1 MECFN
6 GRTAACKSHF
16 TKCNAKRWME
26 WCEACCHWTLEQW
39 KHLPWRDESRFS
51 VWRSLLCPCLF
62 QHDCSPVHTERFI
75 KTWLDEFDV
84 EELDWIPQSP
94 DLNLIEHLWD
104 ELKWKLQDRPSTSLP
119 DLTNALLDEWAKITT
134 KTLQNLVEIYLNLN
148 LKYNLNLKGHMTL
161 LCMSV
166 LAVLQRLW
174 KLFIQS
180 DFTAVTVQQKINCG
194 LLSFGRVQTH
204 TVSYV

>member
-1 MECFN
+1 MAEQLHASLTSPSAMPN
-6 GRTAACKSHF
+6 VGWSGVKHAATGLWSSGNICRGETNHASLF
-16 TKCNAKRWME
+16 GGLMG
-26 WCEACCHWTLEQW
+26 
-39 KHLPWRDESRFS
+39 ES
-51 VWRSLLCPCLF
+51 VTCPCLF

-119 DLTNALLDEWAKITT
+119 DLTNALLDKWTKITT
-134 KTLQNLVEIYLNLN
+134 KTLQNLVEIYLNLD

-161 LCMSV
+161 LCMCV
-166 LAVLQRLW
+166 LAVLQWLW